1 MREEMKLH
9 YFQRLIK
16 TILLAL
22 FVFQGLSNIAYAQIY
37 PSKSIRLIVPF
48 SPGGGNDTVA
58 RAIAQQMSQSLGQ
71 AVIVENKP
79 GAGGV
84 LGADLAAKAPA
95 DGYTIFLGGV
105 GSLAVNPQVMA
116 RIPYDP
122 IKDFAPII
130 LLATAPSV
138 VAVNTASQFKTIQEM
153 TAFAKT
159 NPRKLNYASNGNGSS
174 AQIATV
180 IYESMADVE
189 LTHVP
194 YKGLA
199 PALTDLL
206 SGQVQLMFSSTVA
219 ITPHIQAGRLRALAV
234 TSSKRSPLL
243 PHVPTLAE
251 SGLPGYEAGSW
262 YGLLVPTGTPDPII
276 QRLNQDAAKALNQA
290 KVKESLIAEGA
301 EVIGGSTQDFSKY
314 IRLEYARIGKL
325 IKAGQLQI
333 N

>member
-1 MREEMKLH
+1 MKRY
-9 YFQRLIK
+9 YFQPRMK
-16 TILLAL
+16 TILFTLIL
-22 FVFQGLSNIAYAQIY
+22 LLSQGLSSIAHAQSY

-48 SPGGGNDTVA
+48 APGGGNDTVA
-58 RAIAQQMSQSLGQ
+58 RAVAQQMSQSLGQ

-79 GAGGV
+79 GAGGA
-84 LGADLAAKAPA
+84 LGAEIAAKALA

-116 RIPYDP
+116 KIAYDP
-122 IKDFAPII
+122 VKDFSPII

-138 VAVNTASQFKTIQEM
+138 VAVNATSPFRTIQEL
-153 TAFAKT
+153 TAFAKH

-174 AQIATV
+174 AQIATL

-219 ITPHIQAGRLRALAV
+219 ITPHIQSGRLRALAV

-243 PHVPTLAE
+243 PQIPTLSE

-262 YGLLVPTGTPDPII
+262 YGLLVPAGTPEPII
-276 QRLNQDAAKALNQA
+276 QRLNQEAAKALNQA
-290 KVKESLIAEGA
+290 KVKESLAAEGA
-301 EVIGGSTQDFSKY
+301 EVIGGSAQDFSKY
-314 IRLEYARIGKL
+314 IRHEYVRIGKL
-325 IKAGQLQI
+325 IKAGQLQV